1 MTFSEPAWLAILA
14 VPLALLIWQFLH
26 RSRGVALPFD
36 HAELAGRGLLGGL
49 LRVAGATGAVLG
61 VVFVLLAA
69 EPTRLAPAGSEREVT
84 QIEICLD
91 VSGSMSSQ
99 LGGDSRTS
107 RYDAAMEAIAR
118 FTEARRGDALGLTIF
133 GGETVRWTPRTRD
146 LEALRLATPFLDP
159 RRQPAQMRST
169 RIAGAL
175 RACRRTL
182 EESATGDRMIVLISD
197 GYSSDL
203 SGSAAYEVGTELGD
217 ANVKLYAIHVGGG
230 TTPAQLYDVVAKAEG
245 RVFSAGDE
253 AGLAEVFEAIDAME
267 PAQRKA
273 STPKPAPWYQPLA
286 LAGLLVCLVH
296 LVCSFGLRPV
306 PH

>member
-1 MTFSEPAWLAILA
+1 MTFSNPAWLAALVLPLVLLVWQVTHRA
-14 VPLALLIWQFLH
+14 HGVP
-26 RSRGVALPFD
+26 LPFD
-36 HAELAGRGLLGGL
+36 HVSLPRRGWLDRVLRAAGT
-49 LRVAGATGAVLG
+49 TGAVLG
-61 VVFVLLAA
+61 AVVVLLAA
-69 EPTRLAPAGSEREVT
+69 GPTRLAPAGSEREVT

-91 VSGSMSSQ
+91 VSGSMTSQ

-107 RYDAAMEAIAR
+107 RYDAAMEAIGR

-159 RRQPAQMRST
+159 SRQPSHMRST
-169 RIAGAL
+169 RIGGAL

-182 EESATGDRMIVLISD
+182 EEAETGDRMIVLISD

-203 SGSAAYEVGTELGD
+203 SGSAAYEIGSELGE
-217 ANVKLYAIHVGGG
+217 ANITLYAIHVGGG
-230 TTPAQLYDVVAKAEG
+230 TTPAQLYDVVAKAGG

-253 AGLAEVFEAIDAME
+253 FGLAEVFEAIDQME
-267 PAQRKA
+267 PAERKE
-273 STPKPAPWYQPLA
+273 SSPKPAPWYQPLA
-286 LAGLLVCLVH
+286 LAGLLVCCAH
-296 LVCSFGLRPV
+296 LAFSFGLRPV